1 MMNRAIPLFN
11 SSLFLFFLSLQMTLF
26 AFDSPTASLPQEVK
40 AHVIDGK
47 LIATKIQA
55 SLKAEVDAM
64 IQKGDPKPVLAIVQI
79 GNNPA
84 STVYVRNKRNACL
97 EVGITPV
104 DHHLPETTT
113 EKELLTLLEKLNAD
127 SSVNGILVQL
137 PLPKQI
143 NPLKIQN
150 AIKTEKDVD
159 GFNVVN
165 AGKLFTGEP
174 GALVPCT
181 PLGMMAMIESE
192 KIDPSG
198 KIAVV
203 IGRSNIV
210 GKPIA
215 DLLLSRD
222 ATVIICHSKTPNL
235 PSIVRQGDIVIAAV
249 GRPEFVRGDWIKPGA
264 AVIDVGINRLPNGKL
279 IGDVNFPEAAKVAGF
294 ISPVPG
300 GVGPMTIAMLVK
312 NTVQA
317 YRMQKQKI

>member
-1 MMNRAIPLFN
+1 MNIAIPF
-11 SSLFLFFLSLQMTLF
+11 FLFILPLQLTLF
-26 AFDSPTASLPQEVK
+26 AFESPTGSLPQEIK
-40 AHVIDGK
+40 AQIIDGK
-47 LIATKIQA
+47 LIASKIQA
-55 SLKAEVDAM
+55 GIKAEVDAL
-64 IQKGDPKPVLAIVQI
+64 IQKGRAKPILAIVQV
-79 GNNPA
+79 GDNPA
-84 STVYVRNKRNACL
+84 SAVYVRNKHHASL

-137 PLPKQI
+137 PLPQQI
-143 NPLKIQN
+143 NPLKIKN
-150 AIKTEKDVD
+150 AIKAEKDVD

-181 PLGMMAMIESE
+181 PLGIMAMLESE
-192 KIDPSG
+192 KIDPKG

-222 ATVIICHSKTPNL
+222 ATVIICHSKTSNL
-235 PSIVRQGDIVIAAV
+235 PGIVRQGDIVIAAV

-279 IGDVNFPEAAKVAGF
+279 VGDVNFAEASIVAGF

-300 GVGPMTIAMLVK
+300 GAGPMTIAMLLK
-312 NTVQA
+312 NTLQA
-317 YRMQKQKI
+317 YRMQKEKLH